1 MTMTERQ
8 QAGQR
13 MMVGFDGITL
23 NSDVKFLVKELCVG
37 GIILFARNIE
47 SRDQVRDL
55 CQSAQD
61 YARSCG
67 QPPLFIAID
76 QEGGQVARLK
86 GPGFEIFPEG
96 NPGMSYPDDVTRF
109 VDVTARDFQ
118 DIGANMNMAPVLD
131 VQPEGFC
138 GVMDK
143 RVFHGD
149 PAFVSDM
156 GTRMIR
162 EFQNRGIM
170 AVAKHFPG
178 IGRTTLDS
186 HLVLPVLETP
196 LNDLEASDLIPFEDA
211 IAYDVA
217 GIMVSHIQY
226 QALDEKW
233 PASLSETIIRDL
245 LRTRM
250 GYQGLVMTD
259 DLDMKAIRVPI
270 QLSVERIVR
279 ATVDIALICHK
290 GPDIEEAFS
299 TFLKEIPYSQE
310 TRAAHHQSL
319 HRIMALKKQYLPM
332 A

>member
-1 MTMTERQ
+1 MTMTETQ
-8 QAGQR
+8 QTGQR
-13 MMVGFDGITL
+13 MMVGFDGVDL
-23 NSDVKFLVKELCVG
+23 NSDLTYLIRDLGVG
-37 GIILFARNIE
+37 GIILFARNIK
-47 SRDQVRDL
+47 SRDQVRGL
-55 CQSAQD
+55 CRSAQE
-61 YARSCG
+61 YAGSCG

-86 GPGFEIFPEG
+86 APDFQMFPEG
-96 NPGMSYPDDVTRF
+96 NPGMARKDDVTRF
-109 VDVTARDFQ
+109 VDVTATDLS
-118 DIGANMNMAPVLD
+118 DIGVNMNMAPVLD

-156 GTRMIR
+156 GVHMIR
-162 EFQNRGIM
+162 EFQDRGIM

-186 HLVLPVLETP
+186 HLVLPVLESP
-196 LNDLEASDLIPFEDA
+196 MEDLESSDLIPFEAA
-211 IAYDVA
+211 IGHDVA
-217 GIMVSHIQY
+217 GIMISHIQY
-226 QALDEKW
+226 QAWDREW

-245 LRTRM
+245 LRNRM

-270 QLSVERIVR
+270 ELSVERIVR

-290 GPDIEEAFS
+290 GPDIDNAYA
-299 TFLKEIPYSQE
+299 TFLREIPRSDESIQAHQE
-310 TRAAHHQSL
+310 SL
-319 HRIMALKKQYLPM
+319 DRIMMLKRQYLGM